1 MGSVNSKAPEDVLRE
16 LDTKWEGLAKQNG
29 TFTYINPMYND
40 EQPTQSRQSSIQSR
54 QSRQSTISGVNP
66 MYEQPLPKPPI
77 SDLKK
82 LETNVNRLKNSKSTN
97 EISRILSNYKYI
109 YPVLINLTIV
119 KNFKKTRRSDPLY
132 ENKKQKA
139 RKASLEIGLPPPV

>member
-1 MGSVNSKAPEDVLRE
+1 MGLVNSKAPEDVLRE

-29 TFTYINPMYND
+29 TFTYMNPMYN
-40 EQPTQSRQSSIQSR
+40 EQPTQSRQSRQSIQSR
-54 QSRQSTISGVNP
+54 QSTIAGVNP

-109 YPVLINLTIV
+109 YPVLINLSII
-119 KNFKKTRRSDPLY
+119 KNFKKTPRSDPLY
-132 ENKKQKA
+132 ENRKIKA
-139 RKASLEIGLPPPV
+139 RKASIEIGLPPPV